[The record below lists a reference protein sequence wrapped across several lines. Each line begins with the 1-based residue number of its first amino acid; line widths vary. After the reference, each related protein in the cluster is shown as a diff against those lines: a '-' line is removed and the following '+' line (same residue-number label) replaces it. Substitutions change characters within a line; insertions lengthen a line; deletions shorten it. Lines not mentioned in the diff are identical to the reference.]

1 MRTRARALVS
11 KKRVSRQTANG
22 RVLEW
27 LGDRIPSQQ
36 ELEQLGQALRVLDA
50 LSRFANPL
58 GSYLDRIP
66 SRYRRFRRERQAGGR
81 WYLETIFPATDLG
94 PLEVDVVVLA
104 VLRAGVR
111 ILQHGDFQGLE
122 ARPGPKTLAAIR
134 DLFRGQIVVDEATDF
149 SPIQLACMTQMCD
162 PAMRSFLICGDFN
175 QRLTIWGSRSVDEL
189 HWVFPDL
196 KIHSIVVT
204 YRHSRQL
211 NEFATRLLALPG
223 SVNSEA
229 HLPLHLVSDGFAP
242 VLGTALVGAPL
253 VSWLAS
259 RIKEIERIAG
269 ALPSI
274 AVLVNGEEEV
284 DNLASALNDDLT
296 NENIRCTPCPNGL
309 VRGHEND
316 VRVFDVRHI
325 KGLEFEAVFFVGI
338 DGLTD
343 TYPDLFDKYLYVG
356 ATRAATYLGL
366 TCSGPSLP
374 SKLLPLADMFDVS
387 WDRSHSIRQ
396 GVNEAR

>member
-1 MRTRARALVS
+1 
-11 KKRVSRQTANG
+11 
-22 RVLEW
+22 
-27 LGDRIPSQQ
+27 
-36 ELEQLGQALRVLDA
+36 
-50 LSRFANPL
+50 
-58 GSYLDRIP
+58 
-66 SRYRRFRRERQAGGR
+66 
-81 WYLETIFPATDLG
+81 
-94 PLEVDVVVLA
+94 
-104 VLRAGVR
+104 
-111 ILQHGDFQGLE
+111 
-122 ARPGPKTLAAIR
+122 
-134 DLFRGQIVVDEATDF
+134 
-149 SPIQLACMTQMCD
+149 MTQMCD
-162 PAMRSFLICGDFN
+162 PAMRSFLLCGDFN

-211 NEFATRLLALPG
+211 NEFATRLLALSG

-242 VLGTALVGAPL
+242 VPWHCSGRRSTRQLARKPDQGNREITGT
-253 VSWLAS
+253 
-259 RIKEIERIAG
+259 
-269 ALPSI
+269 LPSI

-325 KGLEFEAVFFVGI
+325 KGLEFEAVFFVEI

-356 ATRAATYLGL
+356 ATRAATSIGL

-396 GVNEAR
+396 GVK